1 MSLEVDEE
9 ILQDF
14 LVEAEE
20 ALEVLNSSLVD
31 LEQDPENEDLL
42 NKVFRGFH
50 NIKGGAGFLNIP
62 ALVDLCHGAEEV
74 FSVLRQGERRIDA
87 ELMDVV
93 LSSVDSVTYMM
104 EQVQTGNA
112 PEPADPALI
121 DRLAQFAVADSGGQ
135 DPVADVAD
143 TVQPAVVET
152 PSQPEVVAAEVVT
165 EVTVETPGPEVDAAD
180 QAFDQLL
187 EASQQGAVPDDVSV
201 VTPGPDMSGE
211 DYAHLLDAMDATKP
225 PRTPAAPATAKS
237 DSDEISD
244 DEFESLLDELH
255 GKGKQMGQP
264 QPSATTAKPAS
275 TAPAAAKPDSDE
287 ISDDEFEKLL
297 DDLHGKAKQPGTPQA
312 PAVAVAK
319 TPAVS
324 DDINDDEFERL
335 LDDLHGKGKQPGA
348 SQVSAADTAAVQA
361 PEPASAA
368 PVEAKLNSGEIS
380 DDEFES
386 LLDDLHGKGK
396 HAGQA
401 RAAVSTAKTATPS
414 APQAAAGGGAG
425 NKPPAPPRPNAAGGG
440 AKAAGGGVKIENSVR
455 VDTKR
460 LDDIMNMV
468 GELVLVRNRFAK
480 LRETQTDEAFVT
492 AVGNLDV
499 VTSDLQL
506 AVMKTRMQPI
516 KKVFARFPRLV
527 RDLSRSLGKDVA
539 LEMQGEET
547 DLDKN
552 LVEALADP
560 LIHLVRNAVDHG
572 IESAEER
579 VAKRKPAQA
588 TVMLTAEQEGDHI
601 RLTVADDGA
610 GIDIKVLRN
619 KAVEK
624 GLVDINEVERYT
636 DQECLDLI
644 FLPGFSTKQN
654 VSNVSGR
661 GVGMDVVKTSIAKLN
676 GAIEIETEKDK
687 GTRFYIKVPLTLAIM
702 PTLMVMLGK
711 RIYALPLLSIFEIID
726 YEPKDTKLIDGQQV
740 VMVRGKPVPLFS
752 LRRWLLNGQDRYA
765 KIEGGHVVMVGVG
778 AQRVGLMVDR
788 LLGQEEVVIKP
799 LGALLQGMPGLAG
812 ATITGSG
819 QIALILDFP
828 SLIRAYANRI
838 GEVA

>member
-104 EQVQTGNA
+104 EQVQAGSA

-121 DRLAQFAVADSGGQ
+121 DRLARFAVADNGDQ
-135 DPVADVAD
+135 EDPVADAAQPVVAD
-143 TVQPAVVET
+143 TSAQSDVDAGAGSTGVATADPADED
-152 PSQPEVVAAEVVT
+152 A
-165 EVTVETPGPEVDAAD
+165 DAAD

-187 EASQQGAVPDDVSV
+187 EASRQSPVPDDAPL
-201 VTPGPDMSGE
+201 VTPGPDMSNE
-211 DYAHLLDAMDATKP
+211 DYANLLDAMDTTAAAKAQAV
-225 PRTPAAPATAKS
+225 PAKAQS
-237 DSDEISD
+237 DAGEISD
-244 DEFESLLDELH
+244 DEFENLLD
-255 GKGKQMGQP
+255 
-264 QPSATTAKPAS
+264 A
-275 TAPAAAKPDSDE
+275 
-287 ISDDEFEKLL
+287 
-297 DDLHGKAKQPGTPQA
+297 
-312 PAVAVAK
+312 
-319 TPAVS
+319 
-324 DDINDDEFERL
+324 
-335 LDDLHGKGKQPGA
+335 LHGKGKQPGA
-348 SQVSAADTAAVQA
+348 SKMPTVAAAKTSAQKPA
-361 PEPASAA
+361 PAPA
-368 PVEAKLNSGEIS
+368 GEIS
-380 DDEFES
+380 DDEFEN

-396 HAGQA
+396 HAGRPQG
-401 RAAVSTAKTATPS
+401 AASTHKIPAVAQS
-414 APQAAAGGGAG
+414 VAPPPAMPHAAADSEAG
-425 NKPPAPPRPNAAGGG
+425 NKPPTPPQSASA
-440 AKAAGGGVKIENSVR
+440 AKADGGGVKVEASVR

-480 LRETQTDEAFVT
+480 LRETQSDEAFVT

-527 RDLSRSLGKDVA
+527 RDLSRSLNKDVA

-579 VAKRKPAQA
+579 AAKHKPVQA
-588 TVMLTAEQEGDHI
+588 TVTLTAEQEGDHI
-601 RLTVADDGA
+601 RLTVADDGG
-610 GIDIKVLRN
+610 GIDIKVLRK

-624 GLVDINEVERYT
+624 GLVDADEVGRYT
-636 DQECLDLI
+636 DQECLNLI
-644 FLPGFSTKQN
+644 FLPGFSTKKS

-676 GAIEIETEKDK
+676 GAIEIETEADK

-702 PTLMVMLGK
+702 PTLMVIVGK
-711 RIYALPLLSIFEIID
+711 RIYAMPLLSIVEIID
-726 YEPKDTKLIDGQQV
+726 YEPKDTKLINGQQV
-740 VMVRGKPVPLFS
+740 VMMRGKPLPLFS
-752 LRRWLLNGQDRYA
+752 LRRWLLEGQDRFA
-765 KIEGGHVVMVGVG
+765 EVEGGHVVVVGVG
-778 AQRVGLMVDR
+778 AQKVGLMVDS

-799 LGALLQGMPGLAG
+799 LGVLLQGTPGLSG

-828 SLIRAYANRI
+828 SLIKAYANRI